1 MIMVENTNY
10 LQNGLNMLGTEP
22 KRRKEDLEALAIAV
36 KQAYLQ
42 NYKTNTSYNTNNSE
56 ITIEE
61 SKRNWSPI
69 DDLIKEQQD
78 EELFDCDE
86 QHEHEEQKQQQQ
98 RYSQQQQLRQKGK
111 RRVLQDFKAEG
122 AINFRRCFL
131 NHVTKT
137 SFILQILYIPNY
149 DTLGMTG
156 NWHMISFRVKTDRK
170 SSWISA
176 INMTDG
182 GIMVGQIGMI
192 HLGKVEIGEGDLV
205 KQFIERAN
213 ELVAITTA
221 AAPSH
226 RLSQLQEV
234 KEKNSLRKDKDD
246 DSDDDTNGDELY
258 SDIDD
263 FDNELA
269 TFLDADTSWLFIDRK
284 KM

>member
-10 LQNGLNMLGTEP
+10 LQNGLNTVDTEP
-22 KRRKEDLEALAIAV
+22 NRRKKELEALAVAV

-42 NYKTNTSYNTNNSE
+42 NYKTNDSDNTNNSE

-61 SKRNWSPI
+61 SKHNWSPI
-69 DDLIKEQQD
+69 DDLIKEQQE
-78 EELFDCDE
+78 EELYDCDE
-86 QHEHEEQKQQQQ
+86 QYEQEQQKQQQQ
-98 RYSQQQQLRQKGK
+98 QWHSQQKQLRQNGK
-111 RRVLQDFKAEG
+111 RKILQDFKAES

-131 NHVTKT
+131 SHVTKT

-156 NWHMISFRVKTDRK
+156 NWHMISFRVKTDGK

-182 GIMVGQIGMI
+182 GIMVGQTGMI
-192 HLGKVEIGEGDLV
+192 HLGKVEIGEDDLV

-213 ELVAITTA
+213 ELVPITTT
-221 AAPSH
+221 APH
-226 RLSQLQEV
+226 RRSQLQEE
-234 KEKNSLRKDKDD
+234 KEKNSLRNDKHQ
-246 DSDDDTNGDELY
+246 DSNDDTNGDELY

-263 FDNELA
+263 FDNKLA